1 MKKVYH
7 ISIPIV
13 AIIGLLLLYQEYQSI
28 GISVLL
34 GMLLPAIFSYFN
46 LLIIDFIMGKYGPQK
61 VNGFN
66 MVQFITKTIFII
78 GLSYIGIKTLNLEP
92 ILFITLL
99 CSTWFL
105 YHILEAFHTQRLF
118 NDNIQSK

>member
-1 MKKVYH
+1 
-7 ISIPIV
+7 
-13 AIIGLLLLYQEYQSI
+13 
-28 GISVLL
+28 
-34 GMLLPAIFSYFN
+34 MLLPALFSYFN
-46 LLIIDFIMGKYGPQK
+46 IIIIDFIMDKYGPQK

-78 GLSYIGIKTLNLEP
+78 GLSYIGIRTLNLEP
-92 ILFITLL
+92 KLFITLL

-118 NDNIQSK
+118 NNNSQRK